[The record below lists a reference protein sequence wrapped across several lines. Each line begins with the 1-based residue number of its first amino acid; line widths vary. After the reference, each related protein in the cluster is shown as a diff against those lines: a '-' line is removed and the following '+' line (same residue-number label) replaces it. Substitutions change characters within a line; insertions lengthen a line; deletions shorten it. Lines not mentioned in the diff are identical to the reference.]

1 MSAMV
6 ISKYKEADE
15 LLRNATLKQGL
26 YEEGAILMKDVLVNL
41 FGEEHAARRHL
52 AQRLFRRDYFR
63 NYERN
68 IFPRTIQETLSPFL
82 RRGGGDLADFGYHV
96 LMNLTA
102 DASGIDRPL
111 RSREETATLLR
122 MIKSFSKAAT
132 LGQITSGDKD
142 AIRREILDTL
152 DEFDQVFY
160 QASERRRRALLE
172 RVDRGEMP
180 ESELPRDLLTILLRN
195 EDNID
200 LPRDKILKETAYFLF
215 VGALST
221 THALTH
227 AMHHIFSWRAE
238 QPQDETLV
246 MQQAWFLQRCIWES
260 LRLHPPTPE
269 LHRKLTCPVHI
280 KSRAETF
287 ESGDVLVDMFQVNQD
302 PLMFG
307 AQAQE
312 FDPHRAAPPSGWL
325 YGVTFGLGT
334 HACLGRI
341 LVTGTPIQPD
351 SDLTDAEY
359 GNMHLIVRALLDH
372 GVRPDPAAP
381 PTMDTSNTR
390 RNWLTYPFLL
400 DRSG

>member
-1 MSAMV
+1 VGDKVSA
-6 ISKYKEADE
+6 IRREADE

-26 YEEGAILMKDVLVNL
+26 YDEGAILMKDVLVNL

-52 AQRLFRRDYFR
+52 AQKLFRRDYFR

-68 IFPRTIQETLSPFL
+68 IFPRTIRETMRPFVEA
-82 RRGGGDLADFGYHV
+82 GGGDLADFGYHV

-111 RSREETATLLR
+111 RTREETATLLR
-122 MIKSFSKAAT
+122 MIKTFSKAAT
-132 LGQITSGDKD
+132 LGQLTGGDKH
-142 AIRREILDTL
+142 AIRQEIADTL
-152 DEFDQVFY
+152 EEFDQKFF
-160 QASERRRRALLE
+160 QSSERRRRALLE
-172 RVDRGEMP
+172 RVDRGDMP
-180 ESELPRDLLTILLRN
+180 ESDLPRDLLTILLRN

-200 LPRDKILKETAYFLF
+200 MPRDKIVKETAYFLF

-227 AMHHIFSWRAE
+227 AMHHIFTWRAE
-238 QPQDETLV
+238 HPRELALFD
-246 MQQAWFLQRCIWES
+246 QAWFLQRCVWES

-269 LHRKLTCPVHI
+269 LHRKLTCPVHL

-287 ESGDVLVDMFQVNQD
+287 ETGDVKVDMFEVNQD
-302 PLMFG
+302 PAMFG
-307 AQAQE
+307 AQAQQ
-312 FDPHRAAPPSGWL
+312 FDPHRAAPPTGWL

-341 LVTGTPIQPD
+341 LVAGTPIQPD
-351 SDLTDAEY
+351 SDLDDAEY

-372 GVRPDPAAP
+372 GARPDPAHP
-381 PTMDTSNTR
+381 PSMDTSNTR
-390 RNWLTYPFLL
+390 RNWLDYPFLL
-400 DRSG
+400 GRR